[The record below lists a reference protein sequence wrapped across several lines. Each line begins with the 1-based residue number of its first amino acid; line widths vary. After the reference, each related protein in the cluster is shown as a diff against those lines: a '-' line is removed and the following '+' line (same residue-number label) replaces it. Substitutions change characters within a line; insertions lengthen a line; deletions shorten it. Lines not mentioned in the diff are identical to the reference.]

1 MRCDAVHTS
10 ASLAFHMGQFFIT
23 GFMLKDIIIFYI
35 VFVINNIEAPQST
48 LYIRVRSICLDPGP
62 HYFVLKQTDLR
73 TLPLLR
79 GMFLGTTLCLFSTKL
94 LEDINTP
101 AERIIVPLIPVEL
114 VESFEFGVRD
124 REVCTVSIAQH
135 QIGF

>member
-1 MRCDAVHTS
+1 
-10 ASLAFHMGQFFIT
+10 
-23 GFMLKDIIIFYI
+23 
-35 VFVINNIEAPQST
+35 
-48 LYIRVRSICLDPGP
+48 
-62 HYFVLKQTDLR
+62 
-73 TLPLLR
+73 
-79 GMFLGTTLCLFSTKL
+79 MFLGTTLCLFSTKL

-135 QIGF
+135 QIGFWMKGREGKKYIGSYSRSAKA